1 MKLRGLIFANLLRKK
16 LRLVLTIGC
25 FAVALFLFG
34 FLSVVKS
41 AFSVSANAQAAG
53 AGRLIVTG
61 RVGLIQPLPFSY
73 RDRLLRIPGVKAV
86 GMKNWFG
93 GIYQTE
99 RNVFPQLA
107 VDVDTQRQVYP
118 ELAVPDDQWQNF
130 VKDRQGA
137 IAGAAT
143 AKRFGWKVGDRIPIK
158 NSLYGPTRTWE
169 FNLDGI
175 YHSEVVG
182 GDESQFWFQWKYFDE
197 SVSSPGMGHQ
207 VGWYIVKLD
216 NPADADRVA
225 KAIDMEFA
233 NSSDETKSATESAF
247 QASFLKQLGNI
258 ELIMVTIG
266 VVVFFTLL
274 FVTGNTMAMSVRER
288 ISELAVMKAIGF
300 SDRAVLQLVVQESL
314 AIAITGGLLGLVLAQ
329 LAVPLL
335 SKALG
340 SLVPRALILS
350 PAVLAAGLVVALL
363 VGAVSGLVPGVGVMR
378 MRVISALRRV

>member
-1 MKLRGLIFANLLRKK
+1 MKFRGLIFANLFRKK
-16 LRLVLTIGC
+16 LRLVLTIGS
-25 FAVALFLFG
+25 FAVALFLFA

-41 AFSVSANAQAAG
+41 AFSVTGGAQAAG

-61 RVGLIQPLPFSY
+61 RAGLIQPLPFSH
-73 RDRLLRIPGVKAV
+73 REKILRIHGVQAI
-86 GMKNWFG
+86 GTKNWFG

-99 RNVFPQLA
+99 KNVFPQLA

-118 ELAVPDDQWQNF
+118 ELVVPDSEWQNF

-158 NSLYGPTRTWE
+158 NSLYGPTKTWE

-175 YHSEVVG
+175 YHSAIEG

-197 SVSSPGMGHQ
+197 NLATTEHK
-207 VGWYIVKLD
+207 VGWYIVKLED
-216 NPADADRVA
+216 PGEADRVA
-225 KAIDMEFA
+225 KAIDAEFA
-233 NSSDETKSATESAF
+233 NSSDETKSGTESAF
-247 QASFLKQLGNI
+247 QANFLKQLGNI

-288 ISELAVMKAIGF
+288 IGELAVLKAIGF
-300 SDRAVLQLVVQESL
+300 TDRSVLSLILQESL
-314 AIAITGGLLGLVLAQ
+314 SIAIIGGVLGLGLAR
-329 LAVPLL
+329 LAIPLM

-340 SLVPRALILS
+340 TIVPRALVLS
-350 PAVLAAGLVVALL
+350 PSVLVLGLGVALI
-363 VGAVSGLVPGVGVMR
+363 VGAMSGFVPGMNAMR
-378 MRVISALRRV
+378 MRVVTALRRV